1 MSIRWRLCAGS
12 DQCVSSSKVERRV
25 AHRFCLSAVT
35 SKKVVRQPR
44 LAIVYL
50 PEKATWLS
58 QHLHELV
65 TFSNGKH
72 DDQAQ
77 STSQALDWLK
87 NFMWEPAILVH
98 YREKALEQYRNAS
111 NVDPKFGFRTCRS
124 EGGSSPRQSGLVR
137 SVCCLRIGIEAS
149 GKSGTG
155 QKARRSGGSDRPEVR
170 SSNCFGLG

>member
-1 MSIRWRLCAGS
+1 MLGEAGQDHAHAYGDQHHRKRL
-12 DQCVSSSKVERRV
+12 
-25 AHRFCLSAVT
+25 
-35 SKKVVRQPR
+35 
-44 LAIVYL
+44 VYL

-77 STSQALDWLK
+77 PTSQVLDWLK

-111 NVDPKFGFRTCRS
+111 NVDIPNSDSVLAGVK
-124 EGGSSPRQSGLVR
+124 EGR
-137 SVCCLRIGIEAS
+137 A
-149 GKSGTG
+149 
-155 QKARRSGGSDRPEVR
+155 
-170 SSNCFGLG
+170 LGRVDGYVPSAA